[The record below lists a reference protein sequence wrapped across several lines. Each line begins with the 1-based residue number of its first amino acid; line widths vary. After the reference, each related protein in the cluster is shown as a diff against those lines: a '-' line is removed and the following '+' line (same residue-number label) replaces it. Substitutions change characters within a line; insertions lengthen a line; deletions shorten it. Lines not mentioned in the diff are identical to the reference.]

1 MFYGNI
7 NKEIMKNKDKKTPKT
22 NSNEYILSSDAESI
36 LYGLILV
43 LLSLIGLLS
52 NGIVGEA
59 LTFIFAYIFGIFYVF
74 VYLFLIF
81 LGLYLIIKKTMFKL
95 KIDLKILGF
104 MLLLISFC
112 IAASMES
119 NLTITNFFNIYQG
132 QMDNVSSSIFTID
145 KTMEIFNNLGG
156 GLLGYFLCGALNST
170 ISNSGTAIVVFVFLI
185 LGLILLFKN
194 LFIRIVK
201 AIVNYHRNRK
211 KIREE
216 EERKKEILEDI
227 EKRHENIEP
236 DVVKNEQK
244 NKTNE
249 QIEQIEAPHRVEAS
263 SILSNLNDDED
274 RLKDVDDRI
283 ILDEFSNIRRV
294 GEDDEIKEEKVVVES
309 PLEEIKIIKP
319 AVQERVEE
327 NKPIE
332 EIVSI
337 KPEENIESEQEII
350 QSEELDEDIEPII
363 PNIKINSNQ
372 TIVRVVETEE
382 KKIEEEKTIE
392 PNNNYENYRFP
403 PIALLKDRINAD
415 ETQRKVNLAEDRL
428 NKINECFHD
437 LGIGANVISYTIGP
451 SVTRF
456 DVKVNPN
463 VKTNVLCSIEN
474 DLAVRLGGNKTVRLE
489 TIVEGKNTSGIE
501 VGNDICDVVSFKEC
515 LSAIASNTKDKLLFP
530 LGKDISGNVVSCKL
544 DDMPHLL
551 VCGTTGSGKSV
562 FIHNIIVSL
571 IMRNKPNELKLMLID
586 PKRIEFTKYHE
597 LPHLLCPVITST
609 EQGKVGLMRLVDEME
624 RRYDLFAEK
633 GRGASNYKEYLETCE
648 EMGYEK
654 IPYIVMICDEFADFL
669 SDGDKE
675 VPKLIQRIAQK
686 ARACGIHMVIATQ
699 RPSAKVITGEIKANV
714 PSRIALSVSSP
725 LESRIII
732 DEQGAEN
739 LMGRGDLLARIP
751 SRKSLMRVQSAY
763 IDSKEIFQVCEF
775 IKNQA
780 KFVCDPYFQDLTI
793 KVSSPLNGVTGGES
807 QSISMARDYHNDE
820 KYEEIKRFV
829 IATGKCSTTK
839 LENTFG
845 IGYSRADGILDTL
858 EMDGIIKKEGNRRV
872 LTEKYLNNS
881 DEDDDNE

>member
-1 MFYGNI
+1 
-7 NKEIMKNKDKKTPKT
+7 MKNKDKKTPKT
-22 NSNEYILSSDAESI
+22 NSNEYILSSDAEAI

-52 NGIVGEA
+52 NGVVGEA

-81 LGLYLIIKKTMFKL
+81 LGLYLIIKKTMFRL

-104 MLLLISFC
+104 ILLLISFC

-119 NLTITNFFNIYQG
+119 NLTITNFFSIYQG
-132 QMDNVSSSIFTID
+132 QMDNVSASIFTID

-170 ISNSGTAIVVFVFLI
+170 ISNSGTAIVVFVFLV

-194 LFIRIVK
+194 LFVRIVK
-201 AIVNYHRNRK
+201 AIINYHRNRK

-216 EERKKEILEDI
+216 EERKKEILKDI

-236 DVVKNEQK
+236 VIERSEQK
-244 NKTNE
+244 NNNVE
-249 QIEQIEAPHRVEAS
+249 QIEEIEPPHRVEAS

-274 RLKDVDDRI
+274 KLNDNDERI
-283 ILDEFSNIRRV
+283 VLDEFSNIRRV
-294 GEDDEIKEEKVVVES
+294 GEDDEVEEEQIVDES
-309 PLEEIKIIKP
+309 PIEEIKIIKP
-319 AVQERVEE
+319 ITQNQVEQ

-332 EIVSI
+332 EVVSI
-337 KPEENIESEQEII
+337 SPEEETKQDVSVVED
-350 QSEELDEDIEPII
+350 EELDEEIEEDIKPIV
-363 PNIKINSNQ
+363 PNIKVNNQ
-372 TIVRVVETEE
+372 TIVRVVSPEE
-382 KKIEEEKTIE
+382 KKVDDVKTIQ
-392 PNNNYENYRFP
+392 PDNNYDNYRYP

-428 NKINECFHD
+428 SKINECFHD

-515 LSAIASNTKDKLLFP
+515 LSSISSNTKDKLLFP

-780 KFVCDPYFQDLTI
+780 KFVCDPYFQDLTV
-793 KVSSPLNGVTGGES
+793 KVSSPLNGVTGGDN

-872 LTEKYLNNS
+872 LTEKYLNNN

>member
-1 MFYGNI
+1 
-7 NKEIMKNKDKKTPKT
+7 MKNKDKKTPKT
-22 NSNEYILSSDAESI
+22 NSNEYILSSDAEAI

-52 NGIVGEA
+52 NGVVGEA

-81 LGLYLIIKKTMFKL
+81 LGLYLIIKKTMFRL

-104 MLLLISFC
+104 ILLLISFC

-119 NLTITNFFNIYQG
+119 NLTITNFFSIYQG
-132 QMDNVSSSIFTID
+132 QMDNVSASIFTID

-170 ISNSGTAIVVFVFLI
+170 ISNSGTAIVLFVFLV

-194 LFIRIVK
+194 LFVRIVK
-201 AIVNYHRNRK
+201 AIINYHRNRK

-216 EERKKEILEDI
+216 EERKKEILKDI

-236 DVVKNEQK
+236 VIERSEQK
-244 NKTNE
+244 NNNVE
-249 QIEQIEAPHRVEAS
+249 QIEEIEPPHRVEAS

-274 RLKDVDDRI
+274 KLNDNDERI
-283 ILDEFSNIRRV
+283 VLDEFSNIRRV
-294 GEDDEIKEEKVVVES
+294 GEDDEVEEEQIVDES
-309 PLEEIKIIKP
+309 PIEEIKIIKP
-319 AVQERVEE
+319 ITQNQVEQ

-332 EIVSI
+332 EVVSI
-337 KPEENIESEQEII
+337 SHEEETKQDVSVVED
-350 QSEELDEDIEPII
+350 EELDEEIEEDIKPIV
-363 PNIKINSNQ
+363 PNIKVNNQ
-372 TIVRVVETEE
+372 TIVRVVSPEE
-382 KKIEEEKTIE
+382 KKVDDVKTIQ
-392 PNNNYENYRFP
+392 PDNNYDNYRYP

-428 NKINECFHD
+428 SKINECFHD

-515 LSAIASNTKDKLLFP
+515 LSAISSNTKDKLLFP

-780 KFVCDPYFQDLTI
+780 KFVCDPYFQDLTV
-793 KVSSPLNGVTGGES
+793 KVSSPLNGVAGGDN

-872 LTEKYLNNS
+872 LTEKYLNNN
-881 DEDDDNE
+881 DEDDENE